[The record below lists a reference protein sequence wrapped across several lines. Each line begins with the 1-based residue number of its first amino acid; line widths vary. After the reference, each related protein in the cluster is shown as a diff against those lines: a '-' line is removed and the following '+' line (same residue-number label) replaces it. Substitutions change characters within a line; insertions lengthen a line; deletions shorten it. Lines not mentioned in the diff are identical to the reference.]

1 MDNYEGIILSLGSN
15 IGDRE
20 GNLVAALVD
29 LAKVVEIKNI
39 SSIYESEA
47 LLVTDQRSFYNIA
60 IEIE

>member
-47 LLVTDQRSFYNIA
+47 LLVTDQRCF
-60 IEIE
+60 